1 MGIAH
6 ITDLL
11 APWFDGLPK
20 ETLLS
25 AISANSIGFMA
36 VVIVYLF
43 TRRLVFPTI
52 QNTLTKFSP
61 SRLGM
66 LSEHL
71 NKFTGRLAAMLSCV
85 AFLAFYP
92 RVLVAPEWV
101 LISLRSVGQIVLIVI
116 SGFLVS
122 SLVNLAHGIYSQLRF
137 AKDVPI
143 QGIVQVTKL
152 MTFIICSIL
161 IISLLLDKSPTYIL
175 SGFGAIAAV
184 TLLVFKDTILGLVAS
199 IQIAANRLVTIGD
212 WIQVDAFGADG
223 EVIDLGLNTVRV
235 RNWDNTV
242 TTIPTYMLITDSFKN
257 WRAMQE
263 SAGRRIK
270 RALLIDM
277 HSIITLTETQ
287 VAQLQSTFPE
297 IANMGELPEPLTNI
311 GLYRRYGEAYLRK
324 HKDISQDCVLMV
336 RELAPQHHGL
346 PIEFYCFSVNKQWVF
361 YEHLQADIMDHMLA
375 VMSEF
380 ELRPYQSVSG
390 QLQIN
395 TLQDEAQSRK
405 GNEHG
410 PDGRLK

>member
-1 MGIAH
+1 MSIAH
-6 ITDLL
+6 ITDLIE
-11 APWFDGLPK
+11 PWLNGLPK
-20 ETLLS
+20 EALLS
-25 AISANSIGFMA
+25 AISANSIGFIG
-36 VVIVYLF
+36 VIFVYIF

-61 SRLGM
+61 SRLGQ
-66 LSEHL
+66 LTEHL
-71 NKFTGRLAAMLSCV
+71 NKLTGRMAAMLSCV

-101 LISLRSVGQIVLIVI
+101 LLSFKSVGQIVLIVI
-116 SGFLVS
+116 SGFLLS

-152 MTFIICSIL
+152 MTFIVCSIL

-270 RALLIDM
+270 RALLLDM
-277 HSIITLTETQ
+277 HSVVTLNAASVT
-287 VAQLQSTFPE
+287 QLQNVFPE
-297 IANMGELPEPLTNI
+297 LLDVGELPQPITNV
-311 GLYRRYGEAYLRK
+311 GLFRRYAEAYLRK
-324 HKDISQDCVLMV
+324 HKDINQDCVLMV

-361 YEHLQADIMDHMLA
+361 YEHLQADIMDHMIA
-375 VMSEF
+375 TMSEF
-380 ELRPYQSVSG
+380 ELRPYQTVSG

-395 TLQDEAQSRK
+395 SRQEQTQRSE
-405 GNEHG
+405 G
-410 PDGRLK
+410 D